1 MMMKIRIINIP
12 RKKVEIDKSE
22 NESYLKQ
29 IRLSQKDKE
38 EESEKEG
45 SEEIETWSWS
55 SLTCP
60 Y

>member
-1 MMMKIRIINIP
+1 MKIRIINIP

-45 SEEIETWSWS
+45 SEEIET
-55 SLTCP
+55 
-60 Y
+60 